1 MKQLWNSFKTVL
13 LLGALTGMFLLI
25 GSAVG
30 GQTGMILAF
39 VMAIAMNMGAWWFSD
54 KLALRMSN
62 AREVTAAEM
71 PELHKMVDT
80 LAQRAQLPKPRVY
93 LIDSDMPNAF
103 ATGRSPSKG
112 AVAVTSGIMRML
124 DRDELAGVIA
134 HELAH
139 IKNRDTLISSVAA
152 TVAGAIA
159 MLADIVMWGFIF
171 GGFGGSDEEEG
182 GGIGELVGG
191 FLTLILAPIG
201 ALLIQ
206 MAISRSREY
215 SADAD
220 GAKILGNP
228 LPLASALEK
237 LEATVRQG
245 VAEVKPATSHLY
257 IVNPV
262 LGGLGSLFRTHPQ
275 TAKRVAALRAMAQR
289 QPELAQA
296 RRCRLIE
303 KSIKH
308 HTKVGCASG
317 DAQPTLV
324 RTL

>member
-1 MKQLWNSFKTVL
+1 MNRLGNTLKTVL
-13 LLGALTGMFLLI
+13 LLGGLTGLFLFI

-39 VMAIAMNMGAWWFSD
+39 LLAVAMNMGAWWFSD

-62 AREVTAAEM
+62 AREVTPDEAL
-71 PELHKMVDT
+71 ELHRMVEL

-93 LIDSDMPNAF
+93 IIETEMPNAF

-112 AVAVTSGIMRML
+112 AVAVTTGIMQIL
-124 DRDELAGVIA
+124 DREELAGVIA

-171 GGFGGSDEEEG
+171 SGFGGSDEEEG
-182 GGIGELVGG
+182 GGIGEIVGG
-191 FLTLILAPIG
+191 FLMLILAPIG
-201 ALLIQ
+201 AMLIQ

-215 SADAD
+215 SADAT
-220 GAKILGNP
+220 GAQILGNP
-228 LPLASALEK
+228 IPLATALEK
-237 LEATVRQG
+237 LEAMAQRTPATAVN
-245 VAEVKPATSHLY
+245 PATSHLY

-262 LGGLGSLFRTHPQ
+262 LSGLGNLFRTHPQ
-275 TAKRVAALRAMAQR
+275 TEKRVAALRAIAQQQPEMAQR
-289 QPELAQA
+289 AF
-296 RRCRLIE
+296 
-303 KSIKH
+303 
-308 HTKVGCASG
+308 VG
-317 DAQPTLV
+317 
-324 RTL
+324 